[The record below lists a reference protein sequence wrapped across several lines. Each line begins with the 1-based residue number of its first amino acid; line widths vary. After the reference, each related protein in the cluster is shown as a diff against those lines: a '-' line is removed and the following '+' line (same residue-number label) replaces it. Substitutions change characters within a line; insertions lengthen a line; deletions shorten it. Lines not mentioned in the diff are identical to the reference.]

1 MAAACPPVVLTA
13 ETGEQERDIVTYT
26 FDHYTRQISVLLR
39 REGHHTLLA
48 GSRMR
53 TAAPN
58 DVVQRVADQVM
69 ATNSRLPGLE
79 EWVDNQVGYNCPSRL
94 SSIGGRR
101 VPAATG
107 CP

>member
-1 MAAACPPVVLTA
+1 M
-13 ETGEQERDIVTYT
+13 VTYT
-26 FDHYTRQISVLLR
+26 FDHHTQQISVQLR
-39 REGHHTLLA
+39 REGYHTVLA

-58 DVVQRVADQVM
+58 DVVQLVADRVIE
-69 ATNSRLPGLE
+69 ATNRGLPGLE